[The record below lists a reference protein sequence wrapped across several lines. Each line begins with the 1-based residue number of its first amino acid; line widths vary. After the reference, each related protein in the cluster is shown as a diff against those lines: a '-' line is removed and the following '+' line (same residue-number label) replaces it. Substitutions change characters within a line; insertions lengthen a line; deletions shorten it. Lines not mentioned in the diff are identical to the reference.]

1 MQGHNLTEAKMTEE
15 KPKWTVERI
24 HREIAEART
33 KIFVVAKYLE
43 TGNLKLSEFPEWVL
57 VINPLVKDV
66 IANAQIIQGLM
77 VDEEKPAD

>member
-1 MQGHNLTEAKMTEE
+1 MTEE

-24 HREIAEART
+24 HQEIAEART
-33 KIFVVAKYLE
+33 KIFVVTKYLE

-77 VDEEKPAD
+77 VDEEKPAG